1 MRVLGWSWFVETTLS
16 RNNKTIHLRFE
27 SAHSSTNPA
36 FRQAASLLLVQP
48 SSIQDSPGSQRL
60 AMLNS
65 TLNRIMNDFQL
76 ILMSSRGAA
85 RTRSLHFLDLPEEIR
100 MMIYRYALRR
110 SRTNAQNSF
119 PALLAV
125 NRQIREEA
133 SPTFYRVNRFLL
145 NLQPQPHTTSVE
157 LGFDSK
163 THEWLALIG
172 PKHISNLRRV
182 AFSFPA
188 TKFYHF
194 EHNEYHINLSRRDA
208 GPWRFTINPGPE
220 KEFRSLQGDIDEAED
235 YTYYAE
241 IVEFLR
247 STGLPIPNAVID
259 DFMQKA
265 IKRYENALR
274 RSQRVMDEFSDLCGE
289 GKVVKP
295 TIEGLEMIGRGLM
308 AVEQAR
314 FGHADY

>member
-1 MRVLGWSWFVETTLS
+1 
-16 RNNKTIHLRFE
+16 
-27 SAHSSTNPA
+27 
-36 FRQAASLLLVQP
+36 
-48 SSIQDSPGSQRL
+48 
-60 AMLNS
+60 MLNS
-65 TLNRIMNDFQL
+65 TLSRDMKNPQL
-76 ILMSSRGAA
+76 IRLSLRGAA

-100 MMIYRYALRR
+100 MLIYRYALRR
-110 SRTNAQNSF
+110 SRTDAQNSF

-125 NRQIREEA
+125 NRQVREEV
-133 SPTFYRVNRFLL
+133 SPTFYRINRFLL
-145 NLQPQPHTTSVE
+145 NLQPQPHSATIE
-157 LGFDSK
+157 LGFDGK

-172 PKHISNLRRV
+172 PKHINNLRRV

-208 GPWRFTINPGPE
+208 GPWRFTINPSPE

-247 STGLPIPNAVID
+247 STGLPIPDAVID

-265 IKRYENALR
+265 IKRYRNALR
-274 RSQRVMDEFSDLCGE
+274 RGQTVMNQFSDLCGE
-289 GKVVKP
+289 GKLVKP
-295 TIEGLEMIGRGLM
+295 TVEGLEMIGRGLM